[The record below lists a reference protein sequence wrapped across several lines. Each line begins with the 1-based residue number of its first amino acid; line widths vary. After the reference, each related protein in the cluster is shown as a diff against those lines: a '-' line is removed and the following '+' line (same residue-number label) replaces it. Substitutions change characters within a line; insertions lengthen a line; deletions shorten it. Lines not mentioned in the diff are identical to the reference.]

1 MNIFIA
7 GLNYSISDSE
17 LSELFAQYGEV
28 TSARV
33 IKDRQSGR
41 SKGYGFVE
49 MSDDAAAQ
57 KAIEELNGSEVKG
70 RSLVVSVAREK
81 TDEPRHSAPRRY

>member
-7 GLNYSISDSE
+7 GLNYNISDSE

-33 IKDRQSGR
+33 INDRQSGR

-57 KAIEELNGSEVKG
+57 KAIEELNGSNVKG
-70 RSLVVSVAREK
+70 RDLVVSVARPK
-81 TDEPRHSAPRRY
+81 TDDHRGGRRE